1 MVQLKIDKSHTF
13 LKHLVIFY
21 VSLSLRELRG
31 VRMLKGIFIRR
42 FYMESLKFE
51 ETNKELKDETTLIF
65 GWLAFDIFS

>member
-1 MVQLKIDKSHTF
+1 
-13 LKHLVIFY
+13 
-21 VSLSLRELRG
+21 
-31 VRMLKGIFIRR
+31 MLKGIFIRR